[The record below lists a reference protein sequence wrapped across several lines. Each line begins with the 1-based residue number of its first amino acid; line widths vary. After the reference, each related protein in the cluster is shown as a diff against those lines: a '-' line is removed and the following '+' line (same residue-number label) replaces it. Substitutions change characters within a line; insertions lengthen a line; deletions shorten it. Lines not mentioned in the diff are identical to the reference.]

1 MKKTFALFLA
11 AASVA
16 LAAPQPYYTV
26 DNSNGEA
33 AESHSFGSIG
43 SNGISVA
50 VKMDA
55 QKFLNIGSVTK
66 LFSVGNAN
74 DSLTAGSEYDSYY
87 LGINTGFSDASG
99 VNYNQPCVQLFTD
112 SGNLQEAAYVTLMF
126 AYRKDGAT
134 GKKQTGTDA
143 EGNPIYE
150 TVVISDS
157 AVFYLSVWDSE
168 GNIMNDI
175 QCGIDGIT
183 GLPKYGMESFT
194 LFNINPDYITYAEV
208 YDAEVTNAEGVEIFN
223 RMINGEDESDSPGD
237 GSTDTTVPEPAT
249 ATLSLLALAA
259 LAARRRRK

>member
-1 MKKTFALFLA
+1 MKKTFSILLM

-16 LAAPQPYYTV
+16 MAAPQAYYTV
-26 DNSNGEA
+26 DNSTGLA

-66 LFSVGNAN
+66 LFVIGNEN
-74 DSLTAGSEYDSYY
+74 YSITTGSEFDDYY
-87 LGINTGFSDASG
+87 PGINTGFSDDYG

-112 SGNLQEAAYVTLMF
+112 SGNLQDAAYVTLMF

-134 GKKQTGTDA
+134 RLKQTGTDA

-175 QCGIDGIT
+175 QCGIDGVT

-194 LFNINPDYITYAEV
+194 LFNINSDYITYAEV
-208 YDAEVTNAEGVEIFN
+208 YDTEVTDAEGAEIFN
-223 RMINGEDESDSPGD
+223 RMINGEDESDSSGD
-237 GSTDTTVPEPAT
+237 ADTTVPEPAT

>member
-1 MKKTFALFLA
+1 MKKTFSILLM

-16 LAAPQPYYTV
+16 MAAPQAYYTV
-26 DNSNGEA
+26 DNSNGLA
-33 AESHSFGSIG
+33 AESHNLGNIG

-50 VKMDA
+50 VKIDA
-55 QKFLNIGSVTK
+55 QKFLGIGRVTTQ

-74 DSLTAGSEYDSYY
+74 DSLTAVSEFDDYY
-87 LGINTGFSDASG
+87 PGINTGFSAAFGG
-99 VNYNQPCVQLFTD
+99 VNYDQPCAQLFTD
-112 SGNLQEAAYVTLMF
+112 KGNLQDAAYVTLMF

-168 GNIMNDI
+168 GNIINDI
-175 QCGIDGIT
+175 QCGIDGFT
-183 GLPKYGMESFT
+183 ELPLYGIESFT
-194 LFNINPDYITYAEV
+194 LFNINSDYITYAEV
-208 YDAEVTNAEGVEIFN
+208 YDTEVTDAEGAEIFN
-223 RMINGEDESDSPGD
+223 RMINGEDESDSSGD
-237 GSTDTTVPEPAT
+237 ADTTVPEPAT